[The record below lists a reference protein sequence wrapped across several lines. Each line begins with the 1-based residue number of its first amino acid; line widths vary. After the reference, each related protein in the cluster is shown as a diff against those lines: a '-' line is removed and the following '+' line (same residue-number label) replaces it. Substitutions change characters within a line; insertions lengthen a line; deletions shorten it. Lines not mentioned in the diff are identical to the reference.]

1 MRDALLVVLAS
12 IVLAGCN
19 GGSADGPILASGHV
33 EATEVRLATKIAGRV
48 ESLALEEGDVVKQ
61 GAELARIET
70 SDQKLQLEQLRA
82 ERSQADAD
90 YRLRRAGYREEDKA
104 ELRAQRD
111 ALVADLV
118 AAQKDFDRMQGLF
131 DRGSGTA
138 KSLDDARGRR
148 DQLAARLAAADQSLR
163 RAESGYRPQEIDS
176 AKAKLDG
183 VDARIAFLERQ
194 IADATVLSPLD
205 AMVTEKLAEPGEWLQ
220 VGGAIAVLTNLR
232 EPWLTVYVGGEDLP
246 RVKLGDPASVVTD
259 DGTKREGRITYVS
272 STAEFTPKNV
282 QTRKE
287 REKLVYKVKIALDN
301 ADGLFK
307 PGMPAEARLAAGN
320 R

>member
-1 MRDALLVVLAS
+1 MRKVVLALSAS
-12 IVLAGCN
+12 IVLAACVGKQD
-19 GGSADGPILASGHV
+19 DGPIVASGHV

-48 ESLALEEGDVVKQ
+48 EAIAFEEGDVVKA

-70 SDQKLQLEQLRA
+70 VDMKLQLEQLKA
-82 ERSQADAD
+82 ERAQAEAD
-90 YRLRRAGYREEDKA
+90 FRLKRTGYRKEDKA

-111 ALVADLV
+111 GLVADLD
-118 AAQKDFDRMQGLF
+118 AAQKDLDRMQGLF

-138 KSLDDARGRR
+138 KAVDDAKGRR
-148 DQLAARLAAADQSLR
+148 DQLAARVAAAEQALQ
-163 RAESGYRPQEIDS
+163 RAEAGFRPEEID
-176 AKAKLDG
+176 AARARLDG
-183 VDARIAFLERQ
+183 TDARIAFLERQ
-194 IADATVLSPLD
+194 ISDATILCPLD
-205 AMVTEKLAEPGEWLQ
+205 AVVTEKLAEPGEWLQ
-220 VGGAIAVLTNLR
+220 VGGAVAVLTNLK

-259 DGTKREGRITYVS
+259 DGTKREGKITFVA

-287 REKLVYKVKIALDN
+287 REKLVYRVKIALAN
-301 ADGLFK
+301 EDGLFK
-307 PGMPAEARLAAGN
+307 PGMPAEARLAEGS

>member
-1 MRDALLVVLAS
+1 MRNAFFLAAVPL
-12 IVLAGCN
+12 VLAGC
-19 GGSADGPILASGHV
+19 GDRGADGPILASGHV
-33 EATEVRLATKIAGRV
+33 EATEVRLATKIAGRL
-48 ESLALEEGDVVKQ
+48 ESIAFDEGTVVKQ
-61 GAELARIET
+61 GVELARIET
-70 SDQKLQLEQLRA
+70 SDQKLQLDQLRA
-82 ERSQADAD
+82 ERAQADAE
-90 YRLRRAGYREEDKA
+90 YRLRRKGYREEDKA

-111 ALVADLV
+111 GLVADLD
-118 AAQKDFDRMQGLF
+118 AAQKDLDRMQGLF
-131 DRGSGTA
+131 ERGSGTA
-138 KSLDDARGRR
+138 KSVDDAKGRR
-148 DQLAARLAAADQSLR
+148 DQLAARVAAAEQAVK
-163 RAESGYRPQEIDS
+163 RAEAGFRPEEIDA

-183 VDARIAFLERQ
+183 TDARIAFLERQ

-205 AMVTEKLAEPGEWLQ
+205 ATVTEKIAEPGEWLQ

-259 DGTKREGRITYVS
+259 DGTTREGKVTYVS

-307 PGMPAEARLAAGN
+307 PGMPAEARLAAGS

>member
-1 MRDALLVVLAS
+1 MRNVLLLVVCS
-12 IVLAGCN
+12 TVLAGCER
-19 GGSADGPILASGHV
+19 GAADGPILASGHV
-33 EATEVRLATKIAGRV
+33 EATEVRLATKIAGRI
-48 ESLALEEGDVVKQ
+48 ESVSFEEGDAVKA
-61 GAELARIET
+61 GTELARIET
-70 SDQKLQLEQLRA
+70 VDPKLQLEQLRA

-111 ALVADLV
+111 ALLADLD
-118 AAQKDFDRMQGLF
+118 AARKDFDRMQGLF
-131 DRGSGTA
+131 ERGSGTA
-138 KSLDDARGRR
+138 KSVDDARGRR
-148 DQLAARLAAADQSLR
+148 DQLAARLAAAEQSLK
-163 RAESGYRPQEIDS
+163 RAESGFRREEIEA
-176 AKAKLDG
+176 AKARLEG

-205 AMVTEKLAEPGEWLQ
+205 AIVTEKLAEPGEWLQ

-246 RVKLGDPASVVTD
+246 RVKLGEPAAVVAD
-259 DGTKREGRITYVS
+259 DGTQREGRITYVS

-307 PGMPAEARLAAGN
+307 PGMPAEARLAAGA

>member
-1 MRDALLVVLAS
+1 MPKSLLLVLSAFV
-12 IVLAGCN
+12 IAGCN
-19 GGSADGPILASGHV
+19 GGNADGPILASGHI

-90 YRLRRAGYREEDKA
+90 YRLRRSGYREEDKA

-111 ALVADLV
+111 ALVADLD
-118 AAQKDFDRMQGLF
+118 AAQKDFDRMKGLF

-148 DQLAARLAAADQSLR
+148 DQLAARLAAAEQSLK
-163 RAESGYRPQEIDS
+163 RAMAGYRPEEIDS

-194 IADATVLSPLD
+194 IADATVVSPLD
-205 AMVTEKLAEPGEWLQ
+205 AMVTEKLTEPGEWLQ

-246 RVKLGDPASVVTD
+246 RVKLGDPAAVVTD
-259 DGTKREGRITYVS
+259 DGTRREGKITYVS

-307 PGMPAEARLAAGN
+307 PGMPAEARLAAGA